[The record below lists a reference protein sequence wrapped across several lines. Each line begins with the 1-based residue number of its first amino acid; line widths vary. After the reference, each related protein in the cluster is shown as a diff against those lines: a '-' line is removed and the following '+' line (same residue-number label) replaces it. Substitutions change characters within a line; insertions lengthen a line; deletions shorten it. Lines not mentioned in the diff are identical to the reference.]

1 MKNRGVKWREKVENL
16 QSIYLQKKSSERVGR
31 WMERWVGGGKSC
43 FKDCLQQSK
52 ICRKIE
58 MQKKKEQLEF
68 EQIDRKYGKINTEKQ
83 KIKPENISAPELLP
97 SNLFQTSHYQ

>member
-1 MKNRGVKWREKVENL
+1 
-16 QSIYLQKKSSERVGR
+16 
-31 WMERWVGGGKSC
+31 MERWVGGGKSC

-68 EQIDRKYGKINTEKQ
+68 EQIDRKYGKINTDKQ
-83 KIKPENISAPELLP
+83 KIKPENISAPELLT
-97 SNLFQTSHYQ
+97 SNLPTSYYQSDCFNFESHFYLFNALAKP